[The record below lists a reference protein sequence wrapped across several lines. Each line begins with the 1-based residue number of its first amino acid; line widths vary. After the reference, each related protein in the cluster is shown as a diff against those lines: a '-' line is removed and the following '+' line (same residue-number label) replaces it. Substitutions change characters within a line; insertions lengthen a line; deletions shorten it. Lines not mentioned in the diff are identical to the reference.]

1 MTSFSK
7 QDSVIVHMFINLI
20 THGCLNCSHGS
31 GVYVNRFNRDKR
43 LATTTG
49 TQVFEVWSLFATP
62 MARQVK
68 DPLGLRTSLQEVMYH
83 VLHSL
88 VTFLIVFLFVL
99 AGPMWTD
106 VVMRLWKAQK
116 ALCPTN
122 AMFKLNLFLFK

>member
-68 DPLGLRTSLQEVMYH
+68 DPLGLRTSLQEVN
-83 VLHSL
+83 VPCS
-88 VTFLIVFLFVL
+88 TQFGDFFDCFFVRS
-99 AGPMWTD
+99 GRTYVD
-106 VVMRLWKAQK
+106 
-116 ALCPTN
+116 
-122 AMFKLNLFLFK
+122 